1 MRAIPGK
8 EVPVPMRG
16 LSLLWTL
23 AVLLLL
29 SATAPAQTNTLRGKV
44 RSTNGTTVNNA
55 IVEVRSAGG
64 GMLAQ
69 TVTRNDGDFA
79 FSNLASGEY
88 EVEVTVAGYETTV
101 QMARFNTPYRM
112 NFAEVLN
119 IEVMIRP
126 RGEAILAAP
135 GTNFTQD
142 VPTPARVSFEKGVG
156 KLREGKSD
164 EGIALLREA
173 ISTFNDYFDA
183 HFVLGR
189 EFFRQ
194 GRNND
199 ALEEFERARQI
210 NERQDAVYFMFGM
223 VMLKEQKFALAQRAF
238 REASSINANRVASH
252 FYRGQALVELALRT
266 TDEIQW
272 RTDLSDAEKELNR
285 AWELSNGRLPSVYV
299 QRARIYERRG
309 DKETA
314 ARELENYLRAVPEA
328 HNAAAIR
335 TAITRLRNPNKPEQP
350 ADKRPPQD

>member
-1 MRAIPGK
+1 MLGR
-8 EVPVPMRG
+8 
-16 LSLLWTL
+16 SLLFTL

-55 IVEVRSAGG
+55 IVELRSGGG

-79 FSNLASGEY
+79 FSNLAPGEY

-112 NFAEVLN
+112 SFAEVLN
-119 IEVMIRP
+119 IEVLIRA
-126 RGEAILAAP
+126 RGEPILAAP
-135 GTNFTQD
+135 GTTFTQD
-142 VPTPARVSFEKGVG
+142 VPKPARVSYQNGMAR
-156 KLREGKSD
+156 LREGKTD
-164 EGIALLREA
+164 EGIAMLREA
-173 ISTFNDYFDA
+173 ISTFDDYFDA
-183 HFVLGR
+183 HLELGK

-210 NERQDAVYFMFGM
+210 NARQDAVYFMFGM
-223 VMLKEQKFALAQRAF
+223 VMLREQKFALAQRAF
-238 REASSINANRVASH
+238 REASSLNANGAASH
-252 FYRGQALVELALRT
+252 FYRGQALVELALRSEDAT
-266 TDEIQW
+266 Q
-272 RTDLSDAEKELNR
+272 RGVDLSDAEKELNR
-285 AWELSNGRLPSVYV
+285 AWELSNGRLTIVHF

-309 DKETA
+309 NKEAA

-335 TAITRLRNPNKPEQP
+335 TAITRLRTPNKLEQP
-350 ADKRPPQD
+350 AEKRPPQE